1 MTHEEIEAET
11 ARLLGMVHAMGWRRA
26 FVEASCVTGPYP
38 WRVTFGGFA
47 RHPMLIQG
55 TGIEDA
61 FAKARRWIEGGA
73 IGGAMQGVEASVG
86 GRIGSDAL

>member
-26 FVEASCVTGPYP
+26 FVEISCVTGPYP

-47 RHPMLIQG
+47 RRPMLIQG

-61 FAKARRWIEGGA
+61 LAKARRWIEGDA
-73 IGGAMQGVEASVG
+73 IVAMTDGDVA
-86 GRIGSDAL
+86 